1 MKFVVQSKNEN
12 IVNISRKI
20 GYKSL
25 NVNVQKEYSMVRPI
39 NIGDYPRFHIYA
51 KEGEN
56 GDFIFNL
63 HLDQKKPSYGTSHDH
78 NAEYDGSL
86 VEKEASRIREM
97 ID

>member
-1 MKFVVQSKNEN
+1 MKFVVQPKNKN
-12 IVNISRKI
+12 IVSISRKI
-20 GYKSL
+20 GYKPL
-25 NVNVQKEYSMVRPI
+25 NVNVQEEYSMVRSI

-78 NAEYDGSL
+78 NAEYEGEL
-86 VEKEASRIREM
+86 IEREVKRIREM